1 MIKNSCQF
9 ELHSDMLERKR
20 ERKGERREEKEER
33 RKEGKSACLMGF
45 YIFSFYTHKF
55 SSVG

>member
-33 RKEGKSACLMGF
+33 RKEGKSA
-45 YIFSFYTHKF
+45 
-55 SSVG
+55 